1 LGKLEPRTA
10 TATAFAG
17 MGTVPLLSIEGLRVA
32 YGAVTA
38 IRNVSLTVHAGE
50 VVALLG
56 ANGAGKSTMLRAI
69 SGVVRP
75 RAGHIRLEGQT
86 IERLPPARIVR
97 LGIGHCP
104 EGRRIFGSLSVAE
117 NLRLGA
123 AARADRGAVAEDR
136 ERMLALFP
144 ILRERAQQPAGTLS
158 GGEQQMLALAR
169 ALMARPRLLLLD
181 EPSLGLA
188 PLLVQQIFRR
198 LAELKAAGTTML
210 LVEQNIAVA
219 LDLADRAYVLRTGE
233 IGLEGSAASLKADY
247 ERVAE
252 AYLGARPNTETKP

>member
-1 LGKLEPRTA
+1 LARPEARAA
-10 TATAFAG
+10 TALAFAATG
-17 MGTVPLLSIEGLRVA
+17 EAPLLSIEGLTVA

-38 IRNVSLTVHAGE
+38 IRNVSLTVGAGE

-69 SGVVRP
+69 SGIVRP
-75 RAGHIRLEGQT
+75 RAGQIRLAGQA
-86 IERLPPARIVR
+86 IARLPPARIVR

-123 AARADRGAVAEDR
+123 AARSDRTDVAEDR

-144 ILRERAQQPAGTLS
+144 ILRERQQQPAGTLS

-198 LAELKAAGTTML
+198 LAELKSAGTTML

-233 IGLEGSAASLKADY
+233 IGLEGAASELKANY
-247 ERVAE
+247 ERLAE
-252 AYLGARPNTETKP
+252 AYLGARR

>member
-1 LGKLEPRTA
+1 MARPEARVA
-10 TATAFAG
+10 TAATFAG
-17 MGTVPLLSIEGLRVA
+17 SAAAPLLSVEDLTVT
-32 YGAVTA
+32 YGAVAA
-38 IRNVSLTVHAGE
+38 IRGVNLSVRAGE

-56 ANGAGKSTMLRAI
+56 ANGAGKSSMLRSI
-69 SGVVRP
+69 SGIVRP
-75 RAGHIRLEGQT
+75 HAGCIRLDAT
-86 IERLPPARIVR
+86 VISRLPPARIVR

-104 EGRRIFGSLSVAE
+104 EGRRIFGSLTVAE

-123 AARADRGAVAEDR
+123 AARDDRAAVAEDR

-144 ILRERAQQPAGTLS
+144 ILRERLQQPAGTLS

-198 LAELKAAGTTML
+198 LTELKAAGTTML

-233 IGLEGSAASLKADY
+233 VSLEGSAAELKANY

-252 AYLGARPNTETKP
+252 AYLGARR

>member
-1 LGKLEPRTA
+1 LARPEARAA
-10 TATAFAG
+10 TAATFAG
-17 MGTVPLLSIEGLRVA
+17 SAAAPLLSVEDITVT
-32 YGAVTA
+32 YGAVAA
-38 IRNVSLTVHAGE
+38 IRGVNLSVRAGE

-56 ANGAGKSTMLRAI
+56 ANGAGKSSMLRSI
-69 SGVVRP
+69 SGIVRP
-75 RAGHIRLEGQT
+75 RAGCIRLDAT
-86 IERLPPARIVR
+86 VISRLPPARIVR

-104 EGRRIFGSLSVAE
+104 EGRRIFGSLTAAE

-123 AARADRGAVAEDR
+123 AARDDRAAVAEDR

-144 ILRERAQQPAGTLS
+144 ILRERQQQPAGTLS

-233 IGLEGSAASLKADY
+233 VSLEGSAAELKANY

-252 AYLGARPNTETKP
+252 AYLGARR